1 MLNRKLWTIACF
13 GMLAIATTWAESAR
27 AGDSGVAAVVD
38 GQKITTAELDARA
51 LKKNMK
57 LAQQVYDARKEV
69 LDELVMEKLLAK
81 EAKEKGVTP
90 EALLKE
96 KIKATA
102 APVTDADAKKF
113 YDENTKRMGGRTL
126 EQVSTQ
132 IKLLL
137 TRQGLAAARTSLM
150 AELSKT
156 ASVQITLDAPRADVK
171 IAANDPSK
179 GPKDA
184 KITIVEFSDF
194 Q

>member
-1 MLNRKLWTIACF
+1 MLKRNFWAMACVCT
-13 GMLAIATTWAESAR
+13 LAHATTWAAPAR
-27 AGDSGVAAVVD
+27 AGDPGVAAVVN
-38 GQKITTAELDARA
+38 GKTITTAELDARA
-51 LKKNMK
+51 LQKNMK
-57 LAQQVYDARKEV
+57 LAQQVYDARKAV
-69 LDELVMEKLLAK
+69 LDDLVMEKLLAK
-81 EAKEKGVTP
+81 EAKQKGVTP

-96 KIKATA
+96 RLAAKA

-113 YDENTKRMGGRTL
+113 YDANTGRMRGRTL

-137 TRQGLAAARTSLM
+137 TRQGLSAAKANLLK
-150 AELSKT
+150 ELRKD
-156 ASVQITLDAPRADVK
+156 ASVKIMLDAPRAEVI

-184 KITIVEFSDF
+184 VITIVEFSDF